1 MNTSSKPQRFYSIKQ
16 VAQQVGVCT
25 KTIRRLI
32 GSGELHVYRLRRQI
46 RISEEDLIAFL
57 NKNRT

>member
-1 MNTSSKPQRFYSIKQ
+1 MNASSKLQRFYNIRE

-32 GSGELHVYRLRRQI
+32 DSGELHIHRLRRQI